1 MSASKLAARPVLVYR
16 FGPYE
21 LDTTRKELS
30 KFGLR
35 MKLERKPL
43 QLLTALV
50 ERPGEVVMRGD
61 LQRLLWGEDLFVDF
75 EKGLNVAVA
84 KLRATLNDSPEK
96 PTYIE
101 TVAGEGYR
109 FIAEIERVFATARS
123 SASEQL
129 VAEVHAT
136 PSLNQLDTR
145 VPRPEESAQQP
156 SVGVPPPWLQRWKTR
171 RGVAVA
177 ACVAIAA
184 IVIGKLVWTSLQ
196 QPVPV
201 HAGKMML
208 VVLPFENLSEDPGQ
222 EYFSDGITEE
232 LSTQLGNLNPQRLGV
247 IGRTSAMAYKHST
260 KTIGQIGKD
269 LGVNYVLEGS
279 VRRDGSRIRVTAQLV
294 EVSDQA
300 HVWAQD
306 YDRDVH
312 DLLQVEDEV
321 ATNIAGQVG
330 ISIAIAKSGSSSHLH
345 APTSEAHE
353 AYLIGRYY
361 WYKRTPEGWSK
372 SRDYFRLATKKDPQ
386 YAAAYAGL
394 AECAGR
400 QEALAAARKAVEL
413 DPTSGEA
420 YTALGWVQFFKE
432 WDYIAAAEALKT
444 AIQFDRNYA
453 PAHHI
458 YSGVLEVSG
467 HFQEAI
473 EEEKQA
479 VLLDPLALIFRASLA
494 EELSTAGE
502 NERAVEQINQIFA
515 IDPKYPKAHETLG
528 NINLRRGMYKEAIN
542 EFEASERYG
551 GVKERAAVGYAYARL
566 GERQTAFKIL
576 SELQALEK
584 RKPSGDLSA
593 NLALVEIGLQHPDAA
608 LAWLDKEYEQHDD
621 DGPWSTK
628 VDPIFAPLRSDA
640 RFQQLMRH
648 VRFPK

>member
-593 NLALVEIGLQHPDAA
+593 NLALVEIGLQHRDAA

>member
-1 MSASKLAARPVLVYR
+1 
-16 FGPYE
+16 
-21 LDTTRKELS
+21 
-30 KFGLR
+30 
-35 MKLERKPL
+35 
-43 QLLTALV
+43 
-50 ERPGEVVMRGD
+50 VVMRGD

-551 GVKERAAVGYAYARL
+551 GVKERAPVGYAYARL

-593 NLALVEIGLQHPDAA
+593 NLALVEIGLQHRDAA